1 VSGVNRRAGKP
12 IIVQVLVVSGIA
24 TIVLAGVLAVAVDPL
39 LAFIALI
46 GVVDLVVAR
55 GFATGRIGPAPVA
68 AAEGEDRISDELAP
82 GDASQDPSYNPYARE
97 D

>member
-1 VSGVNRRAGKP
+1 VSGVDRRTGKP

-24 TIVLAGVLAVAVDPL
+24 TVVVAGVLGVVVDPL
-39 LAFIALI
+39 LALLALI
-46 GVVDLVVAR
+46 GVVDIIVAR
-55 GFATGRIGPAPVA
+55 GFATGRLGTSSA
-68 AAEGEDRISDELAP
+68 AAPTEPEVSDGLAP

>member
-1 VSGVNRRAGKP
+1 MDRRTGKP

-24 TIVLAGVLAVAVDPL
+24 TIVIAGVLAVVVDPL

-46 GVVDLVVAR
+46 GVVDLIVAR
-55 GFATGRIGPAPVA
+55 GFATGRLGTPPA
-68 AAEGEDRISDELAP
+68 AAPIQPEMSDELAP